1 MTGLSHFAPFETFF
15 NEFCMRP
22 SGHNATQFH
31 LPLNL
36 KKFLT
41 TFKATLREL
50 GHISAQILVHTF
62 TLSPQTYE
70 AHL

>member
-1 MTGLSHFAPFETFF
+1 MTGLGHFATFETFF

-41 TFKATLREL
+41 TFKATLSSRCK
-50 GHISAQILVHTF
+50 S
-62 TLSPQTYE
+62 TLSNVFGK
-70 AHL
+70 H